1 MANMCFPKSISRINL
16 FYHYSN
22 LTLILLTNFFLG
34 CSATKIYQ
42 EIPPSRES
50 LKGINAIFID
60 QFEGNQSLLFE
71 KILNHE
77 IDKHKVF
84 KNLEI
89 FPNDSSNNSAILS
102 ADVTRYFVKDLEK
115 NFFQKKM
122 LLVEKKIPH
131 NKLFSNNNLK
141 SDFEFVEKSFTERV
155 IHRILDLEFTFK
167 LKSARGDKILFSDK
181 ENASL
186 KLSYFGNENILL
198 IPDSKDEMA
207 RLSQLLIQ
215 KFLDKINP
223 EPKETLIELEK
234 GSRPLPWTLGLIDF
248 GHPKIVRSNYFATG
262 GNFDLALKGWNY
274 VLFEPK
280 LFPESEKY
288 FFTNDV
294 FISLKKAELPHSILQ
309 KLFTLHGKSFGSNE
323 IDIVLLGLISN
334 HDFEKYARM
343 IKYSSR
349 FDQKIDR
356 INLAS
361 AHYNLGTVYHLQ
373 KKFELASYHF
383 AKANAYNP
391 QEKYSQSWIEIQ
403 HLIGNYNPL
412 INNRSI
418 KSFQELSP
426 PENAL
431 LNSSE

>member
-1 MANMCFPKSISRINL
+1 MV
-16 FYHYSN
+16 
-22 LTLILLTNFFLG
+22 
-34 CSATKIYQ
+34 
-42 EIPPSRES
+42 
-50 LKGINAIFID
+50 D
-60 QFEGNQSLLFE
+60 QKKLFE

-89 FPNDSSNNSAILS
+89 FPNDSSNNFAILS
-102 ADVTRYFVKDLEK
+102 VDVTRYFVKDLEEK
-115 NFFQKKM
+115 FFQKRI

-131 NKLFSNNNLK
+131 KKLSSKDNLI
-141 SDFEFVEKSFTERV
+141 SDFEFVEKNFTETV
-155 IHRILDLEFTFK
+155 IHRTLDLEFSFK

-181 ENASL
+181 ENSSL

-198 IPDSKDEMA
+198 IPDSNDEMA
-207 RLSQLLIQ
+207 RLSELLIQ

-223 EPKETLIELEK
+223 EPKEILIELEK
-234 GSRPLPWTLGLIDF
+234 GSRPLSWTLGIIDL

-288 FFTNDV
+288 FFTDDV
-294 FISLKKAELPHSILQ
+294 FISLKKAELPYSILQ
-309 KLFTLHGKSFGSNE
+309 KLFTLHGKSFGSEE

-349 FDQKIDR
+349 FDQKVDR

-403 HLIGNYNPL
+403 HLIGNYNPS
-412 INNRSI
+412 INNDRSI

-426 PENAL
+426 PENVL
-431 LNSSE
+431 MNSSE